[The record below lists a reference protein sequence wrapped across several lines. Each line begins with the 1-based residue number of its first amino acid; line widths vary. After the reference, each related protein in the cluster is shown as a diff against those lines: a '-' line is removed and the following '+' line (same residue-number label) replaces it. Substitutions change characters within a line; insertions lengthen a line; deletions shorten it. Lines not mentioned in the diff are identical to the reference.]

1 MKLPVTGG
9 AELDLRAKFAVS
21 GARYQVMGSEPK
33 GLALA
38 EFADFGV
45 V

>member
-1 MKLPVTGG
+1 MKLPVAGG
-9 AELDLRAKFAVS
+9 AELDLRAKFAAS
-21 GARYQVMGSEPK
+21 GARYQVMGSESN